1 MSAAARV
8 ISIAIAVLALLAV
21 APGSGASQRP
31 DDQPGGNSTLRFD
44 VHFRDLDKNYV
55 DLGDEG
61 PTVGDLLVFQDTLID
76 SSTHRQVGVEGGTC
90 TVAAVLQSG
99 FQTHCVGTVELADGL
114 ISFQGLA
121 TDAPVKPL
129 AVVGGTDGYRGA
141 SGELTLVENGDGSNT
156 GQDDG
161 TGTLTITLRNCNR

>member
-21 APGSGASQRP
+21 TPASGASQRP
-31 DDQPGGNSTLRFD
+31 DDNHAGNSTLRFG
-44 VHFRDLDKNYV
+44 VHFRDFDRNYV
-55 DLGDEG
+55 DLGGEG
-61 PTVGDLLVFQDTLID
+61 PTVGDLLVFQDKLID
-76 SSTHRQVGVEGGTC
+76 SGTHQQVGVEGGTC
-90 TVAAVLQSG
+90 TVTAVLQAG
-99 FQTHCVGTVELADGL
+99 FQTHCVGTVQLADGQ

-129 AVVGGTDGYRGA
+129 AVVGGTDEYRGA
-141 SGELTLVENGDGSNT
+141 SGELILVENGDGSNT

-161 TGTLTITLRNCNR
+161 TGTLTITLRDRDR